1 MKTMDCRSVTKEINA
16 SELNQQLS
24 AEAGAHL
31 AGCAS
36 CRKTSEQG
44 ASLQALVASL
54 GGAVAPGDFDMRL
67 RARLAREKESSSVWT
82 NFRRQLTGVPA
93 IGLAFSLLVL
103 VGLAIYMLPGKSQQV
118 ATDNPPAGVEVPA
131 AVPTATQAI
140 AGVPDPNIYPAQ
152 PQPDRR
158 KSGSGSAGIQKPGI
172 QSREY
177 SSLPALSVKNSSND
191 PAAGSQVV
199 SLSGPVQ
206 PVVVSMRDDNGAT
219 RRISVPPVS
228 FGSQKLIQPSY
239 QPVLASSKGAW

>member
-1 MKTMDCRSVTKEINA
+1 MKTMDCRSVTNEINA

-24 AEAGAHL
+24 AEAGEHL

-67 RARLAREKESSSVWT
+67 RARLAREKESPGVWA
-82 NFRRQLTGVPA
+82 NFWHQAIGAPA

-103 VGLAIYMLPGKSQQV
+103 VGLAIYLLPGKSQQI
-118 ATDNPPAGVEVPA
+118 ATVNPPARVEAPA
-131 AVPTATQAI
+131 PVPTATQTI
-140 AGVPDPNIYPAQ
+140 AGAGNQSIDAQ
-152 PQPDRR
+152 PQPDRPR
-158 KSGSGSAGIQKPGI
+158 KSNSGSAGIQRPGLG
-172 QSREY
+172 SRDY
-177 SSLPALSVKNSSND
+177 SSLAAVSVKNTGND

-199 SLSGPVQ
+199 SLSAPVQ
-206 PVVVSMRDDNGAT
+206 PVVVSMRDDHGAT